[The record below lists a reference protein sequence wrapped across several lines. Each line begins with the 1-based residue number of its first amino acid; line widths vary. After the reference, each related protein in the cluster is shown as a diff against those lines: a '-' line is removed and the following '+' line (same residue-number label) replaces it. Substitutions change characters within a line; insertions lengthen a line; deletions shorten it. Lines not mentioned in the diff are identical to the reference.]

1 MASSLPVLNGAK
13 CVRVFEKFGWSV
25 ARRRGSHTIM
35 TKWGHQVTLSI
46 PDHDPVAKGTLRSL
60 IRAAGLTVD
69 EFVQA
74 NA

>member
-1 MASSLPVLNGAK
+1 
-13 CVRVFEKFGWSV
+13 
-25 ARRRGSHTIM
+25 M